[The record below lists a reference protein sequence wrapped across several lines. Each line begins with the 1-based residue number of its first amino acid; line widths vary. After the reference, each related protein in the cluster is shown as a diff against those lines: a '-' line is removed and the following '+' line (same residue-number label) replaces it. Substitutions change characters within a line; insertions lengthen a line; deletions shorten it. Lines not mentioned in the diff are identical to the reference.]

1 MLQRISLSLSVPK
14 GSTRKER
21 AGEGQKRDQSKVINN
36 PKGSYRSSPSTLLT
50 HPANLQCK
58 LLNQKGNQKLNFNSF
73 CLFPPL
79 TKRLISSKTPEGWAT
94 GEAENK
100 TGLHTFE
107 LAFFIFFKS
116 SVVIIQQQAL
126 NLQ

>member
-1 MLQRISLSLSVPK
+1 M
-14 GSTRKER
+14 
-21 AGEGQKRDQSKVINN
+21 EGQKRDQSKLIEN

-79 TKRLISSKTPEGWAT
+79 TKRLISSKTARRLGRRGGREQNRPPAIPKLDCPLVSGT
-94 GEAENK
+94 KG
-100 TGLHTFE
+100 
-107 LAFFIFFKS
+107 
-116 SVVIIQQQAL
+116 
-126 NLQ
+126 